1 AKPFRHNSL
10 VSSTKNQ
17 PITLM
22 ATADGGAMMNVID
35 ESVWK
40 TVAHRLGTLAP
51 SQTQAKMANSMVIP
65 SQGQWT
71 RQVNLGRVSAI
82 GGFEILDS
90 GGAFEILLGKP
101 WIAEARI
108 TQNFAEDTLVAR
120 QADRITII

>member
-1 AKPFRHNSL
+1 
-10 VSSTKNQ
+10 
-17 PITLM
+17 
-22 ATADGGAMMNVID
+22 DGGAMMNVID

-40 TVAHRLGTLAP
+40 TVAHRLGTLAL
-51 SQTQAKMANSMVIP
+51 SRTQAKMANSTVIP

-90 GGAFEILLGKP
+90 GGPFEILLGKP
-101 WIAEARI
+101 WMAEVRI

-120 QADRITII
+120 